1 MNAQL
6 EEPLATASQ
15 QDDYK
20 YWAFISYSH
29 QDEAWARWLHKSL
42 ETYKVPRKLVGRPLE
57 IGTETG
63 TVPRRIFPIFR
74 DREELPGAADLGGK
88 LKNALRQSRYLI
100 VICSPKSAVS
110 QWVNEEIKT
119 YKALGRE
126 DRVLCL
132 IVDGEPYASE
142 KPESGLLEC
151 FPSAVRYRVDEAGEL
166 TTEKTEPIAA
176 DARKGKDGRV
186 NAKFKLLAGILGV
199 GYDELK
205 QREKRRRALQQLR
218 LASGIGAL
226 ILLAVLTYLAVADK
240 GLNVPGGE
248 SIRTMLDRHNA
259 SLLRPVKSEAE
270 IRTHA
275 VTLRK
280 SLLEAL
286 LRGQTPEGWIAS
298 SLRPKVKKEFE
309 LWSHSQ
315 ALSAAFGT
323 PDRALEDQ
331 IRKFVVGLE
340 APFAPGLAI
349 EKDGIKYGWISHP
362 NETHTQAEPALWTA
376 IALSKALGRPG
387 LLTAEQRERAERQM
401 AYTQEVLKLYH
412 PLETAAPDGWNMFPR
427 QKDLSLHNTYT
438 TALAL
443 LALLEMRAAGVGWEG
458 SAERRDAL
466 LNETAEWLINDYI
479 DDSDPPGWKASG
491 ETTNE
496 PIDGLTL
503 QIYSELLRAE
513 VEAGINLSATDKGK
527 KIIEQMPRYLASTA
541 ARPLTFPVA
550 SGEFAA
556 PIIDRDGKDSMDR
569 EAVGF
574 LWYPWAINAC
584 VRWLDR
590 AERQG
595 APMEERVR
603 VRRALGHL
611 VVGLGDEAVK
621 KASEEWTFQDAETL
635 YGMAAIPPPG

>member
-6 EEPLATASQ
+6 EEPAATALQ

-29 QDEAWARWLHKSL
+29 QDEAWAKWLHKSL
-42 ETYKVPRKLVGRPLE
+42 ETYKVPRKLVGREL
-57 IGTETG
+57 ETG
-63 TVPRRIFPIFR
+63 VVPRRIFPIFR

-132 IVDGEPYASE
+132 IVDGEPYASD
-142 KPESGLLEC
+142 KPASGLLEC
-151 FPSAVRYRVDEAGEL
+151 FPAAVRYRVNGTGEL
-166 TTEKTEPIAA
+166 TAERTEPIAA

-186 NAKFKLLAGILGV
+186 NARFKLLAGILNV

-205 QREKRRRALQQLR
+205 QREKRRRVWQQVR
-218 LASGIGAL
+218 LVSGVASL
-226 ILLAVLTYLAVADK
+226 MLLAVLTYLAVADK

-248 SIRTMLDRHNA
+248 RIRTLLDRHNA
-259 SLLRPVKSEAE
+259 SLLRPARSEAE
-270 IRTHA
+270 IRTKA
-275 VTLRK
+275 VGLRK

-286 LRGQTPEGWIAS
+286 NRGQTPEGWVAS
-298 SLRPKVKKEFE
+298 SLRPNVKREFE

-315 ALSAAFGT
+315 ALTAAFST
-323 PDRALEDQ
+323 PDSALEPE
-331 IRKFVVGLE
+331 IRKLIVGLE

-362 NETHTQAEPALWTA
+362 NETHTQAEPALWLL
-376 IALSKALGRPG
+376 IALAKALGRPG
-387 LLTAEQRERAERQM
+387 LLTAEQRQRAEQHV

-412 PLETAAPDGWNMFPR
+412 PLASEPGGWNMFPR
-427 QKDLSLHNTYT
+427 QKDLSQHNTYT

-458 SAERRDAL
+458 STEHRDAL
-466 LNETAEWLINDYI
+466 LNDTAAWLIENYEG
-479 DDSDPPGWKASG
+479 DSDPPGWKASG

-496 PIDGLTL
+496 ALDGLTL

-513 VEAGINLSATDKGK
+513 SEAGITLSATIKGK
-527 KIIEQMPRYLASTA
+527 KILEQMPRYLAGTVE
-541 ARPLTFPVA
+541 REMTFPVS

-569 EAVGF
+569 EAIGF
-574 LWYPWAINAC
+574 LWYPWAINAS
-584 VRWLDR
+584 VRWLAR

-603 VRRALGHL
+603 IRRALGHL
-611 VVGLGDEAVK
+611 VIELGDEAVK
-621 KASEEWTFQDAETL
+621 KASADWTFQDAETL